1 MEFQAREARPTDAPA
16 ICALLQ
22 AVTPLIV
29 PDPTDP
35 NATQFLESLREPAV
49 SDRLTAKNYFHLVAE
64 RGADFG
70 GYIATRDGSHLY
82 HLFVRPELHGRGI
95 GRLLW
100 QHLLSSSGPGPY
112 TVNST
117 ISAVPVY
124 RSFGFVPSGEPQLHS
139 CPPYVPM
146 AYVGGS

>member
-1 MEFQAREARPTDAPA
+1 MEFRAREAKPTDASV
-16 ICALLQ
+16 ICALLR

-29 PDPTDP
+29 PGPVDP
-35 NATQFLESLREPAV
+35 NAIPFLQSLQEPAV
-49 SDRLTAKNYFHLVAE
+49 SERLMARNYLHWVAE
-64 RGADFG
+64 RGAEFG

-82 HLFVRPELHGRGI
+82 HLFVRPELHGQGI

-100 QHLLSSSGPGPY
+100 QHLLRINGPGPY

-124 RSFGFVPSGEPQLHS
+124 RSFGFVRSGEPQLHS